1 MQNTRKIK
9 PVLVLDPIGIVE
21 NKHFYEDDL
30 PPGYENYIYNGAI
43 YAINIS
49 GKIKLLTYEQFKD
62 TKKVLNK
69 ASHGNSFFSWITLII
84 GIISTIASIAGIVGI
99 FAKIEI
105 IVYIA
110 AACSV
115 LDILVKLITG
125 ELKSLMSFLI
135 ITAFVAAFG
144 GFSFYSV
151 CVGICIENFL
161 MSIPVYINIIIH
173 TVGRI

>member
-1 MQNTRKIK
+1 MQNTRKIM
-9 PVLVLDPIGIVE
+9 PVVVLDPIGIVE
-21 NKHFYEDDL
+21 KKHFYEDDL
-30 PPGYENYIYNGAI
+30 PPGYENYIYNGVI

-62 TKKVLNK
+62 TEKVLNN
-69 ASHGNSFFSWITLII
+69 AHRENSFFSWITLII

-105 IVYIA
+105 IIYIA

-125 ELKSLMSFLI
+125 ELKSLLSFI
-135 ITAFVAAFG
+135 IIVGLAAVFG
-144 GFSFYSV
+144 KFSFYSI
-151 CVGICIENFL
+151 CVGVCIENFL
-161 MSIPVYINIIIH
+161 MSIPVYIGVIAKA
-173 TVGRI
+173 VKK